1 MQRVTPQAASRTPVV
16 RSVVFFVLACATML
30 SWNGRPAKAAD
41 VDMQVDD
48 AARRCA
54 ALGAM
59 KVPASAFALPT
70 GSAAVTEALL
80 IAPESTNPTLEYCR
94 VRATIAAAQASDPSI
109 LYQIT
114 AQSMELQNGPTRR
127 RRPQRRADRSDRR
140 VQALSTFMIGVLSSA
155 FFSNTKSMKQT
166 WPRMFGYSNTA
177 IFTLAK

>member
-16 RSVVFFVLACATML
+16 RPVVFFVLACATML

-54 ALGAM
+54 GLGAM
-59 KVPASAFALPT
+59 K
-70 GSAAVTEALL
+70 VTEALL

-114 AQSMELQNGPTRR
+114 AQSMELQNGPTAASFSLEG
-127 RRPQRRADRSDRR
+127 RPP
-140 VQALSTFMIGVLSSA
+140 VQFSKKLPMTLSPGL
-155 FFSNTKSMKQT
+155 KSVV
-166 WPRMFGYSNTA
+166 PDPTA
-177 IFTLAK
+177 STIPAPSERGIRGSF

>member
-1 MQRVTPQAASRTPVV
+1 MQRVTPRQRVERRCA
-16 RSVVFFVLACATML
+16 SVVFLFWPAPRCLARTVA
-30 SWNGRPAKAAD
+30 RKAAD

-127 RRPQRRADRSDRR
+127 R
-140 VQALSTFMIGVLSSA
+140 A
-155 FFSNTKSMKQT
+155 F
-166 WPRMFGYSNTA
+166 
-177 IFTLAK
+177 L